1 MTVFKPEEL
10 FIRLSEGVRVITGN
24 SRLARILSGQYS
36 QWRMARGESQWRS
49 PRILP
54 WNAWLDDVW
63 EQAGLQGLLDAG
75 LAVPNRQQLL
85 SLWEQA
91 LGQSG
96 KTGALLRPQA
106 LAAQALDTRRKAV
119 EWRLDFNH
127 PAWRGSDDD
136 NPTAFWRWNAGFES
150 LCRKTGWL
158 PPEDRP
164 ARLIALLEEGSFS
177 YEARIDLLGFDEFN
191 PAQAELLRAL
201 ERAGSAVTTVSL
213 SSRGTVP
220 KMWKATGRRE
230 ELERMAR
237 WVRRRYTESEE
248 AIIAVIVPDLETRR
262 YEVERALQD
271 ILLPGRPL
279 GPAAER
285 PWNISLGTPLSRL
298 PIIASAFDL
307 FEMLNRRVEIQTVS
321 AVLRSPWIT
330 GAADESAPRALLEKR
345 LREVYPR
352 LLDLNEV
359 EFQARQ
365 TRQHARDGSELPP
378 EQHEPHPWNCPLL
391 RPVLQALTAFDTRGR
406 KTASAWAD
414 AFENLLGRCGW
425 PVAGNAVA
433 AEDEYDANWQAYQA
447 WQEAL
452 RALASTDAATPKL
465 DLSHAVATLRRICQD
480 KVFQPATGP
489 ARIQVLGLY
498 EANSLRFDHLWV
510 LGLHNDNWP
519 PPARPD
525 PFVPRQLQQQS
536 GLPHSSPQRELEV
549 ARTVTARLLE
559 TAPDIVFSYPGQQD
573 GEKSLPSPLLRD
585 GVRNI
590 ETVSAWEGDSWSL
603 AQARGDKPRL
613 DLLEGPGPMRGGTA
627 RGGSSILKHQALCP
641 FRAFAANR
649 LGAEGLEAPVDGI
662 SAKLHGTLVHR
673 VLERFWRETGN
684 RDALL
689 QLKEQELEER
699 IRGHVIA
706 VLDDE
711 RGLRFRP
718 QFRRVEAAR
727 LQRLLRRCLEL
738 DAQRAAFRVEGFER
752 EVLYEIDGQV
762 IRLYID
768 RIDRLANGGLA
779 IIDYKTGRV
788 DPQKWFGERPEDP
801 QLPLYAVSSDETPQG
816 VVFAIMRDDECLF
829 RGVVRGE
836 GAFPGLPPKRR
847 KDNLY
852 LHEAGENMENTVEDW
867 RQVLQRLMADFL
879 AGQAAIDP
887 KNGTRTCEDSW
898 CELRS
903 LCRIREL
910 ERIDTVDAP

>member
-10 FIRLSEGVRVITGN
+10 FIRLSEGVLVVTGN
-24 SRLARILSGQYS
+24 SRLARVLSGQYS

-63 EQAGLQGLLDAG
+63 EQAGLQGLHDSG
-75 LAVPNRQQLL
+75 FSVPNRQQLL

-91 LGQSG
+91 LDRSG
-96 KTGALLRPQA
+96 KTGALLRPQS
-106 LAAQALDTRRKAV
+106 LAAQAMETRRTAV
-119 EWRLDFNH
+119 EWRLDFGH

-136 NPTAFWRWNAGFES
+136 NHHAFWRWNSEFEA

-164 ARLIALLEEGSFS
+164 ARVTALLDEGTFR

-201 ERAGSAVTTVSL
+201 ERAGSALAPVSL
-213 SSRGTVP
+213 SSRGMVP
-220 KMWKATGRRE
+220 KMWKAMGRRQ
-230 ELERMAR
+230 ELDRMAR

-248 AIIAVIVPDLETRR
+248 TVIAVIVPDLETRR
-262 YEVERALQD
+262 HEVERALQD

-279 GPAAER
+279 APAGER
-285 PWNISLGTPLSRL
+285 PWNVSMGTPLHRL
-298 PIIASAFDL
+298 PMIGSAFDL
-307 FEMLNRRVEIQTVS
+307 FEMLNRRVAIQTVG

-330 GAADESAPRALLEKR
+330 GAAEEGGPRALLEKR
-345 LREVYPR
+345 LRDIYPR
-352 LLDLNEV
+352 LLDLDEV

-365 TRQHARDGSELPP
+365 KRQHARDGSALPP
-378 EQHEPHPWNCPLL
+378 EQHEPRPWNCPML
-391 RPVLQALTAFDTRGR
+391 RPVLQALAAFDKRGH

-414 AFENLLGRCGW
+414 AFEKLLNRCGW
-425 PVAGNAVA
+425 PVAGNTVA
-433 AEDEYDANWQAYQA
+433 AADEHDANWQAYQA

-452 RALASTDAATPKL
+452 RTLASTDAAAPKMEL
-465 DLSHAVATLRRICQD
+465 AHAVAMLRQICRE

-525 PFVPRQLQQQS
+525 PFIPRQLQQES

-549 ARTVTARLLE
+549 ARTVTGRLLE

-573 GEKSLPSPLLRD
+573 GEKCLPSPLLRD
-585 GVRNI
+585 GIRTI
-590 ETVSAWEGDSWSL
+590 EAVSAWEGDSWRE
-603 AQARGDKPRL
+603 AQARGAGPRL
-613 DLLEGPGPMRGGTA
+613 DPLEGPGPMTGDTA

-641 FRAFAANR
+641 FRAFASNR

-684 RDALL
+684 QDALL
-689 QLKEQELEER
+689 QLEEQQLEAR
-699 IRGHVIA
+699 IREHVID
-706 VLDDE
+706 VLNDE

-738 DAQRAAFRVEGFER
+738 DAQREAFRVEGFER
-752 EVLYEIDGQV
+752 EVFCEIDGQA

-768 RIDRLANGGLA
+768 RIDRLANGGLV

-788 DPQKWFGERPEDP
+788 DPKTWFGERPEDP
-801 QLPLYAVSSDETPQG
+801 QLPLYAVSSDETPHG
-816 VVFAIMRDDECLF
+816 VVFAVMRDDECLF

-836 GAFPGLPPKRR
+836 GIFPGLPPKRR

-852 LHEAGENMENTVEDW
+852 LHDAGENMENTVEEW
-867 RQVLQRLMADFL
+867 RRVLQRLMADFL
-879 AGQAAIDP
+879 AGHAAVDP

-898 CELRS
+898 CELRP

-910 ERIDTVDAP
+910 EGIDTVDSP